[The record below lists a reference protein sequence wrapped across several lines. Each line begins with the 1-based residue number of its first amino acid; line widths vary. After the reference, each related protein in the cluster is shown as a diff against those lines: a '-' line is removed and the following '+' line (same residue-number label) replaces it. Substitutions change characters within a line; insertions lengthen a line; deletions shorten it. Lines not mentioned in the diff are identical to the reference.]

1 MNKVLTVIK
10 ITKKII
16 FMHLKLK
23 LYKLHIYLCM
33 SYSTHVVS
41 QNLRIY
47 IDMTY
52 KIYINIDKIKIKRQ
66 LF

>member
-33 SYSTHVVS
+33 SYSIHIVA
-41 QNLRIY
+41 QNLRINIY
-47 IDMTY
+47 MTY
-52 KIYINIDKIKIKRQ
+52 KIDINIDKIKITRQ